1 MNYPAAP
8 APRALQL
15 EAALVLM
22 VGLAIGISLAV
33 AVYLPTKWMVFI
45 LFIIVVMAFFCIVR
59 QREKLLLY
67 LSVALT
73 SVFLSFHPIF
83 LEPAAFSWPVSGFR
97 ISIFEVAFF
106 CLMISWLIRLAI
118 DIRLKVRLF
127 PWVSI
132 PFLLIWCLSLAGLY
146 NVSMP
151 GIVKFS
157 NLWLIFESWLIF
169 LFFANNIRD
178 RRMVFNIVAVLLLA
192 GVVQSILGL
201 AQYVSGG
208 SLGLQIFGESKSYN
222 VYSLMMAGTEV
233 ISRVSGTFGHPNSL
247 AGYLVMLILI
257 NLSLF
262 WAPIPQRV
270 KLALW
275 ATLLLMST
283 ALILTFSRAGWLALG
298 IAGMFSLYLCFFR
311 WIKHRS
317 LSFLLSL
324 GLLIIFFI
332 VSVGLITPLR
342 QRLFLEDYGAAR
354 TRIPLI
360 EVALN
365 IIGHHPWLG
374 IGLGNYTMAAPDYD
388 ITPEGISYEFPRP
401 VHNEFLLIAA
411 EQGLPALGLF
421 LVIFLYVVIQL
432 FRLSQSRI
440 DPLLPYLAIGLL
452 GTLCAWSISRLMD
465 YNYVLLGDPFWL
477 LVGLSLAMVQIS
489 HQEGGDQPGSKG
501 RAPQSP

>member
-1 MNYPAAP
+1 MIFPSAP
-8 APRALQL
+8 PSRALQL
-15 EAALVLM
+15 EAGLVLTL
-22 VGLAIGISLAV
+22 GLTIGISLAV
-33 AVYLPTKWMVFI
+33 AVYLLTKWMVFI
-45 LFIIVVMAFFCIVR
+45 LFMIIVMACFCIV
-59 QREKLLLY
+59 QEREQLLLY

-106 CLMISWLIRLAI
+106 GLMISWLIRLAV
-118 DIRLKVRLF
+118 DIRLKVRFF
-127 PWVSI
+127 PWISI
-132 PFLLIWCLSLAGLY
+132 PFLMIWGLSLAGLASA
-146 NVSMP
+146 SMP
-151 GIVKFS
+151 RIVKFS

-178 RRMVFNIVAVLLLA
+178 RRTVFTIVAVLLFT

-222 VYSLMMAGTEV
+222 VHSLMMAGTEV

-247 AGYLVMLILI
+247 AGYLVMLVLI

-262 WAPIPQRV
+262 WAPISARV

-275 ATLLLMST
+275 PALLLMGT
-283 ALILTFSRAGWLALG
+283 TLILTFSRAGWLALG
-298 IAGMFSLYLCFFR
+298 LAGMFSLYLCFFR
-311 WIKHRS
+311 WIKQRS

-324 GLLIIFFI
+324 ALLMIFFM

-354 TRIPLI
+354 VRIPLA

-365 IIGHHPWLG
+365 IIRHHPWLG

-388 ITPEGISYEFPRP
+388 LTPEGIAYEFPRP

-411 EQGLPALGLF
+411 EQGLPALLLF
-421 LVIFLYVVIQL
+421 LVILLYVAVQL
-432 FRLSQSRI
+432 FRLSQSRT
-440 DPLLPYLAIGLL
+440 DPVLPYLAIGLL
-452 GTLCAWSISRLMD
+452 GTLLAWCVSRMLD

-477 LVGLSLAMVQIS
+477 LAGLSLAMVQVS
-489 HQEGGDQPGSKG
+489 RQEQ
-501 RAPQSP
+501 R

>member
-1 MNYPAAP
+1 VAP
-8 APRALQL
+8 VRW
-15 EAALVLM
+15 VLTPPTAKLTRRDRSLRLDTGIVLI
-22 VGLAIGISLAV
+22 VGLAVGISLAV
-33 AVYLPTKWMVFI
+33 AVPLPAKWMVFI
-45 LFIIVVMAFFCIVR
+45 LFMIAVMAFFCLVR

-73 SVFLSFHPIF
+73 SVFLSFHPVFI
-83 LEPAAFSWPVSGFR
+83 EPATFSWPVSGFR
-97 ISIFEVAFF
+97 ISIFDVAFF
-106 CLMISWLIRLAI
+106 CLMVSWLIRLAT

-132 PFLLIWCLSLAGLY
+132 PFLLIWCLSLAGLAP
-146 NVSMP
+146 VAMP

-178 RRMVFNIVAVLLLA
+178 RRTVFTIVAVLLLA

-201 AQYVSGG
+201 AQYASGG
-208 SLGLQIFGESKSYN
+208 SLGLQVFGESKSYN
-222 VYSLMMAGTEV
+222 AYSLMLAGTEV
-233 ISRVSGTFGHPNSL
+233 VSRVSGTFGHPNSL

-262 WAPIPQRV
+262 WAPISAKV

-275 ATLLLMST
+275 PTLLLMST

-311 WIKHRS
+311 WIKHRG

-324 GLLIIFFI
+324 GLMITFFI

-342 QRLFLEDYGAAR
+342 HRLFLEDYGAAQS
-354 TRIPLI
+354 RIPMTQ
-360 EVALN
+360 VALN
-365 IIGHHPWLG
+365 IIDHHPWLG
-374 IGLGNYTMAAPDYD
+374 IGLGNYTFAAPDYD
-388 ITPEGISYEFPRP
+388 NTAIGISYEFPRP

-421 LVIFLYVVIQL
+421 LVILLYVVIQL
-432 FRLSQSRI
+432 FRLSRSRT
-440 DPLLPYLAIGLL
+440 DPVLPYLAIGLL
-452 GTLCAWSISRLMD
+452 GTLCAWGISRFMD

-477 LVGLSLAMVQIS
+477 LVGLSLAMVQVS
-489 HQEGGDQPGSKG
+489 ARERP
-501 RAPQSP
+501 

>member
-1 MNYPAAP
+1 MNYPTAP
-8 APRALQL
+8 SPHALQIK
-15 EAALVLM
+15 AAMVLM
-22 VGLAIGISLAV
+22 VGLVVGLSLAV
-33 AVYLPTKWMVFI
+33 AVFLPTKWMVFI
-45 LFIIVVMAFFCIVR
+45 LFTIIMIAFFCIVH
-59 QREKLLLY
+59 QRERLLLY
-67 LSVALT
+67 LSVGLT

-83 LEPAAFSWPVSGFR
+83 LEPATFSWPISGFR

-118 DIRLKVRLF
+118 DIRLKVRLY

-146 NVSMP
+146 NVPMP
-151 GIVKFS
+151 GIIKFS
-157 NLWLIFESWLIF
+157 NLWLIFESWLIC

-178 RRMVFNIVAVLLLA
+178 RRMVFNIVAVLLLT

-247 AGYLVMLILI
+247 AGYLVMLVLI
-257 NLSLF
+257 NLALF
-262 WAPIPQRV
+262 WAPLSERV

-275 ATLLLMST
+275 PTLLLLST

-298 IAGMFSLYLCFFR
+298 IAGMFTLYLCFFR
-311 WIKHRS
+311 WIKHRGLS
-317 LSFLLSL
+317 LLLSL
-324 GLLIIFFI
+324 ALLTVFFI

-354 TRIPLI
+354 TRIPLA

-388 ITPEGISYEFPRP
+388 TTPEGISYEFPRP

-411 EQGLPALGLF
+411 EQGLPALILF
-421 LVIFLYVVIQL
+421 LVIFFYVVIHL
-432 FRLSQSRI
+432 FRLSQSLT
-440 DPLLPYLAIGLL
+440 DPILPYLAIGML
-452 GTLCAWSISRLMD
+452 GTLCAWTVSRLMD

-477 LVGLSLAMVQIS
+477 LVGLSLAMIQVNR
-489 HQEGGDQPGSKG
+489 QEGGGQPDGKG
-501 RAPQSP
+501 PASQSP

>member
-8 APRALQL
+8 TPRALPL

-33 AVYLPTKWMVFI
+33 AIYLPTKWMLFI
-45 LFIIVVMAFFCIVR
+45 LFIIVLMTFFCIVHD
-59 QREKLLLY
+59 REKLLLY
-67 LSVALT
+67 LSAALT

-83 LEPAAFSWPVSGFR
+83 LEPAAFSWPISGFR

-106 CLMISWLIRLAI
+106 CLLISWVIRLAV
-118 DIRLKVRLF
+118 DIRLKVQLF

-146 NVSMP
+146 NAFMP

-157 NLWLIFESWLIF
+157 NLWLVLESWLIF

-178 RRMVFNIVAVLLLA
+178 RRMVFNIVAVLLLT

-201 AQYVSGG
+201 AQYLGGG

-222 VYSLMMAGTEV
+222 VYSLTMAGTGV

-247 AGYLVMLILI
+247 AGYLVMLVLI

-262 WAPIPQRV
+262 WAPISARV

-275 ATLLLMST
+275 PSLLLLST
-283 ALILTFSRAGWLALG
+283 ALTLTFSRAGWLALG
-298 IAGMFSLYLCFFR
+298 VAGMFSLYLCLFR
-311 WIKHRS
+311 WIKHRG
-317 LSFLLSL
+317 LSFIISMALLFT
-324 GLLIIFFI
+324 FFI

-354 TRIPLI
+354 VRIPLA

-365 IIGHHPWLG
+365 IIGHHPFLG

-388 ITPEGISYEFPRP
+388 TTPEGISYEFPRP

-421 LVIFLYVVIQL
+421 LVIFLYISIQL
-432 FRLSQSRI
+432 FRLSQSRT
-440 DPLLPYLAIGLL
+440 DPTLAFLAIGLVS
-452 GTLCAWSISRLMD
+452 TLCAWGVSRLLD

-477 LVGLSLAMVQIS
+477 LAGLSLAIVQVNR
-489 HQEGGDQPGSKG
+489 QEGGGQPDGKG
-501 RAPQSP
+501 PAPPSP

>member
-1 MNYPAAP
+1 MNLPIAHSS
-8 APRALQL
+8 RNLRL
-15 EAALVLM
+15 ETGIVLM
-22 VGLAIGISLAV
+22 VGFAVSISLAV
-33 AVYLPTKWMVFI
+33 AVYLPTKWTVFI
-45 LFIIVVMAFFCIVR
+45 LSLIVVMSFFCIVR

-83 LEPAAFSWPVSGFR
+83 LEPATFSWPVSGFR

-106 CLMISWLIRLAI
+106 CLMISWLIRLAT
-118 DIRLKVRLF
+118 DIHLKVRLF
-127 PWVSI
+127 PWVSL

-146 NVSMP
+146 NVPMP
-151 GIVKFS
+151 GIIKIS

-178 RRMVFNIVAVLLLA
+178 RRTVFTIVAVLLLT

-201 AQYVSGG
+201 AQYASGG

-222 VYSLMMAGTEV
+222 VYSLTMAGTEV

-247 AGYLVMLILI
+247 AGYLVMLVLI

-262 WAPIPQRV
+262 WAPVSPKV
-270 KLALW
+270 KVALW
-275 ATLLLMST
+275 LTLVLMGT

-298 IAGMFSLYLCFFR
+298 VAAMFSLYLSAFR
-311 WIKHRS
+311 WIRHRA
-317 LSFLLSL
+317 LSFFVSL
-324 GLLIIFFI
+324 AMVFILFI

-360 EVALN
+360 EVAVN

-388 ITPEGISYEFPRP
+388 VTPEGISYEFPRP

-421 LVIFLYVVIQL
+421 LVIVLYVVAQL
-432 FRLSQSRI
+432 FRLSQSRT
-440 DPLLPYLAIGLL
+440 DPFLPYLAIGLL
-452 GTLCAWSISRLMD
+452 GTLCAWSVSRLMD

-477 LVGLSLAMVQIS
+477 LVGVSLAMVQVS
-489 HQEGGDQPGSKG
+489 RQEGSDQTDGKG
-501 RAPQSP
+501 PASPPL

>member
-45 LFIIVVMAFFCIVR
+45 LFMIVVMAFFCIVR

-106 CLMISWLIRLAI
+106 CLMISWLIRLAV

-132 PFLLIWCLSLAGLY
+132 PFLLIWCLSLAGL
-146 NVSMP
+146 NSVSMP

-178 RRMVFNIVAVLLLA
+178 RRTVFNIVAVLLLA

-247 AGYLVMLILI
+247 AGYLVMLVLI

-262 WAPIPQRV
+262 WAPISA
-270 KLALW
+270 KSEAGALADLIIDEYRPDPDFFPGGVVSPGPCRYV
-275 ATLLLMST
+275 LLVSL
-283 ALILTFSRAGWLALG
+283 F
-298 IAGMFSLYLCFFR
+298 FSLDQT
-311 WIKHRS
+311 S
-317 LSFLLSL
+317 
-324 GLLIIFFI
+324 G
-332 VSVGLITPLR
+332 
-342 QRLFLEDYGAAR
+342 
-354 TRIPLI
+354 
-360 EVALN
+360 
-365 IIGHHPWLG
+365 
-374 IGLGNYTMAAPDYD
+374 
-388 ITPEGISYEFPRP
+388 
-401 VHNEFLLIAA
+401 
-411 EQGLPALGLF
+411 
-421 LVIFLYVVIQL
+421 
-432 FRLSQSRI
+432 
-440 DPLLPYLAIGLL
+440 PLLPSLPGPADHLFYCFSGLNHPVEA
-452 GTLCAWSISRLMD
+452 TLVSGGLRGRPGPDSPSRGGPE
-465 YNYVLLGDPFWL
+465 YYRPSP
-477 LVGLSLAMVQIS
+477 LVGNRT
-489 HQEGGDQPGSKG
+489 G
-501 RAPQSP
+501 

>member
-1 MNYPAAP
+1 MNSPAAP
-8 APRALQL
+8 ASRSLQL
-15 EAALVLM
+15 EAGLVLI

-33 AVYLPTKWMVFI
+33 AVYLPAKWMIFI
-45 LFIIVVMAFFCIVR
+45 LFMIVVMAFFCIVP

-67 LSVALT
+67 VSVALT
-73 SVFLSFHPIF
+73 SVFLGFHPIF
-83 LEPAAFSWPVSGFR
+83 IEPATFSWPISGLR

-106 CLMISWLIRLAI
+106 CLMISWLIRLAV

-146 NVSMP
+146 NVPMP

-157 NLWLIFESWLIF
+157 NLWLLFESWLIF
-169 LFFANNIRD
+169 LFFANNIKD
-178 RRMVFNIVAVLLLA
+178 RQTVFNVVAVLLLT
-192 GVVQSILGL
+192 GVVQSLLGL
-201 AQYVSGG
+201 AQYISGD

-222 VYSLMMAGTEV
+222 VYSVMIAGTEV

-247 AGYLVMLILI
+247 AGYLVMLVLI
-257 NLSLF
+257 NLALF
-262 WAPIPQRV
+262 WAPISQRV

-275 ATLLLMST
+275 LTLLLTST

-298 IAGMFSLYLCFFR
+298 LAGMFSLYLCLFR
-311 WIKHRS
+311 RTKYRS
-317 LSFLLSL
+317 ISLLISL
-324 GLLIIFFI
+324 ALLIIFFI
-332 VSVGLITPLR
+332 VSVGLITPLK
-342 QRLFLEDYGAAR
+342 QRLFQEDYGAAR
-354 TRIPLI
+354 TRIPLAQ
-360 EVALN
+360 VALN

-421 LVIFLYVVIQL
+421 LVILLYVVIQL
-432 FRLSQSRI
+432 FRLSQSRT
-440 DPLLPYLAIGLL
+440 DPILPYVAIGLL
-452 GTLCAWSISRLMD
+452 GTFFAWTVSRLVD
-465 YNYVLLGDPFWL
+465 YTYVLVGDPFWL
-477 LVGLSLAMVQIS
+477 LVGLSLAMVQMNR
-489 HQEGGDQPGSKG
+489 QEK
-501 RAPQSP
+501 R

>member
-1 MNYPAAP
+1 MNPAAP
-8 APRALQL
+8 APRTPQL
-15 EAALVLM
+15 EAALVLL

-45 LFIIVVMAFFCIVR
+45 LFMIVVLAFFCIVR
-59 QREKLLLY
+59 QREKLLMY

-106 CLMISWLIRLAI
+106 GLMISWLIRLAV

-127 PWVSI
+127 PWVSL
-132 PFLLIWCLSLAGLY
+132 PFLLIWGLSLTGL
-146 NVSMP
+146 NRVSMP

-157 NLWLIFESWLIF
+157 NLWLVFESWLIF
-169 LFFANNIRD
+169 LFFVNNIRG
-178 RRMVFNIVAVLLLA
+178 RRTVFNIVAVLLLA
-192 GVVQSILGL
+192 GVVQSIAGL
-201 AQYVSGG
+201 AQYISGG

-222 VYSLMMAGTEV
+222 LYSLMLAGTAV

-247 AGYLVMLILI
+247 AGFLVMLVVI
-257 NLSLF
+257 NLALF
-262 WAPIPQRV
+262 WAPISERV

-275 ATLLLMST
+275 PTLLLMGT
-283 ALILTFSRAGWLALG
+283 ALILTFSRAGWLALSVG
-298 IAGMFSLYLCFFR
+298 GMFSLYLCFFR
-311 WIKHRS
+311 RIKHRG

-324 GLLIIFFI
+324 ALLILFFI
-332 VSVGLITPLR
+332 GSVGLITPLR
-342 QRLFLEDYGAAR
+342 QRLFLEDYGTAQV
-354 TRIPLI
+354 RIPLAA
-360 EVALN
+360 VALN

-388 ITPEGISYEFPRP
+388 TTPEGISYEFPRP

-411 EQGLPALGLF
+411 EQGLPALILF
-421 LVIFLYVVIQL
+421 LIILLYVVIQL
-432 FRLSQSRI
+432 FRLSQSRT
-440 DPLLPYLAIGLL
+440 DPVLPYLAIGLL
-452 GTLCAWSISRLMD
+452 GTLFAWSVSRLMD

-477 LVGLSLAMVQIS
+477 LVGLSLAMVQVS
-489 HQEGGDQPGSKG
+489 LQEE
-501 RAPQSP
+501 R